1 MSGLGNAGCLTS
13 FPCCCG
19 LLLICP
25 TADYACR
32 VDRARRIGAAA
43 VGSGSQQLLLDATR

>member
-1 MSGLGNAGCLTS
+1 MSSLGRAGCLTS

-25 TADYACR
+25 TADYVCHA
-32 VDRARRIGAAA
+32 DREHWIGAAA
-43 VGSGSQQLLLDATR
+43 VVSGSQQLLLDAKS